1 MLQAVLPLL
10 LHKHQPFVSLSPQT
24 LQMLQVNPPH
34 LSRLTLRLLQ
44 VALQILQHRQTGSQ
58 TR

>member
-10 LHKHQPFVSLSPQT
+10 LHKHQSFVSLSPQT

-44 VALQILQHRQTGSQ
+44 VALQILQQK
-58 TR
+58 